1 MDVSLK
7 ELNSSEAIVVVA
19 LVAAYGLL
27 QKSHRDT
34 PKSSGFSCFTG
45 DVPRLL
51 LFNSGLFLN
60 GFLVF
65 EGFCDFMSNYILKD
79 LRNLMFSL
87 DRFGCY

>member
-7 ELNSSEAIVVVA
+7 ELNFSEVMVVVA

-27 QKSHRDT
+27 QNSHRDTPKFVENPRNSHRDT

-51 LFNSGLFLN
+51 LFKSGPFPKRIF
-60 GFLVF
+60 GF
-65 EGFCDFMSNYILKD
+65 
-79 LRNLMFSL
+79 
-87 DRFGCY
+87 